1 MYVILV
7 YDIVT
12 DEEGKKILPKVFKIC
27 KNI

>member
-12 DEEGKKILPKVFKIC
+12 DDAGKKILPKYLRYA